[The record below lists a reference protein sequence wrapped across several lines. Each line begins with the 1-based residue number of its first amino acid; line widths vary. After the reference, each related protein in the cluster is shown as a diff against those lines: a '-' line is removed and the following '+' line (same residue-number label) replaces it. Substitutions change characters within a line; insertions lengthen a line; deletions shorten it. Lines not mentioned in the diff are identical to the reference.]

1 VDDARQCE
9 DTSRGRSSATF
20 ANPADVIFIP
30 PRAALHHGFSVV
42 RFFPVI
48 LLLVLAGC
56 SYYGEP
62 SQADLRE
69 QWNEQNI
76 YPANYK
82 GDVVAFIHSYLNNP
96 GGIRNAA
103 ITRPQVKRAQGDPG
117 DRYMVCVRYN
127 ARKSDG
133 SYAGMTETVAT
144 FRAGK
149 FERFIDPMRGDLQRQ
164 AAARIVQD
172 LCKDA
177 AYEPFPELQRLKR

>member
-1 VDDARQCE
+1 MDR
-9 DTSRGRSSATF
+9 R
-20 ANPADVIFIP
+20 N
-30 PRAALHHGFSVV
+30 V
-42 RFFPVI
+42 RFLALI
-48 LLLVLAGC
+48 LPLVLAGC

-62 SQADLRE
+62 SQSELRA

-96 GGIRNAA
+96 TSIRGAA
-103 ITRPQVKRAQGDPG
+103 ITRPQIKRVPGDPG
-117 DRYMVCVRYN
+117 DRYMVCVRYD

-133 SYAGMTETVAT
+133 NYAGMTEAVAT
-144 FRAGK
+144 FMAGK

-164 AAARIVQD
+164 AAARMVQD